1 MAKPCESHWKAEKK
15 VLQYLKGTLSFGIMY
30 TDEFDVEL
38 AGYSDSDWAG
48 NLDDRKSTTGYVFN
62 IGSGPISWN
71 SKKQP
76 TVSLSSTEAEYKAL
90 CSATCEAIWLRRIL
104 EDVGETQQAPTV
116 IRCDNQSTI
125 KLANNPIY
133 HARTKHIETQHH
145 FVREKLQS
153 KEIDLSY
160 CNTNENVA
168 NIFTKPLGKAKF
180 EMCRSKLCIVENP
193 NYVVSFTEN

>member
-1 MAKPCESHWKAEKK
+1 MMLCLYVFCPCMIYRI
-15 VLQYLKGTLSFGIMY
+15 VC
-30 TDEFDVEL
+30 EFDVEL

-48 NLDDRKSTTGYVFN
+48 NPDDRKSTTGYVFN
-62 IGSGPISWN
+62 IGSGPISWS

-104 EDVGETQQAPTV
+104 EDVGETQNAPTV
-116 IRCDNQSTI
+116 ISCDNQSTI

-168 NIFTKPLGKAKF
+168 DIFTKPLGKAKF
-180 EMCRSKLCIVENP
+180 EICRNKMYIIENP
-193 NYVVSFTEN
+193 NYVVSLAET